1 MKPILVLDSSPL
13 GLLFQK
19 PKIKAADDCREWL
32 RQQLSA
38 GVLVLVPEIVQY
50 ELRRELLRL
59 DRTASA
65 AALVAF
71 SQAVTGRFI
80 PITST
85 AMTLAAE
92 LWARTRR
99 AGKPTADPH
108 ALDIDVILAAQVLA
122 AGVDPADFVV
132 ATSNVSH
139 LSLFVPSAAWE
150 TIG

>member
-32 RQQLSA
+32 KQHLSE

-71 SQAVTGRFI
+71 SQAVPGRFI
-80 PITST
+80 PITSH
-85 AMTLAAE
+85 AMTLGAE
-92 LWARTRR
+92 LWARSRR
-99 AGKPTADPH
+99 GGKPTADPH

-122 AGVDPADFVV
+122 AGVDPADFIV

-139 LSLFVPSAAWE
+139 LSLFVPAAAWE